1 MAAKAP
7 AVPTESTSLAEIVK
21 RPDAIKLFGHAHE
34 VLEEMTV
41 HARNGYRLFPGM
53 QPSYYEQTGMMSIL
67 LQRGDPMPLSVQRA
81 AETIANEQR
90 EEAAQF
96 ERRVAAEAKR
106 ISAEKA
112 RADLEAQVAAAQAI
126 ADAQVARIRA
136 DVDAAIARI
145 QAEM

>member
-1 MAAKAP
+1 MATKAP
-7 AVPTESTSLAEIVK
+7 VATTESTSLAEIVK
-21 RPDAIKLFGHAHE
+21 RPDAIKLFGHSHE